1 MLFLKASDL
10 KKSYGNREVLSVDSL
25 QLYKHDR
32 VGVVGRNGE
41 GKTTLLSILA
51 GVKEPD
57 SGHIENYGTVTY
69 IPQLEETEQEI
80 SGVLASIW
88 NLPNEDQ
95 EMISGGERTRRK
107 IAAALTSNADV
118 LIADEPTSHL
128 DVFGIEQ
135 LEKDLMSFDGAI
147 LLTSHDKAFL
157 NHLCTTIWEVD
168 QGKVTVYE
176 GNYEDYTEQKQAK
189 TEKENKEY
197 AEYNREK
204 DRLKKAAQNLQTK
217 SDSIRKAPKRMGNS
231 EARLHKRSSG
241 KQKAKLNRSAEAIET
256 RIEKL
261 AKKDKPRENPPI
273 IFDISEFPS
282 LHSKRVIRFNGC
294 SLKVGSNTLKQH
306 IYGDVPLKSRLA
318 INGQNGSGKSTL
330 LKKIVDR
337 QADLNVAKP
346 AKLGFFAQQ
355 QENLIESKTVLENI
369 LQDSPY
375 NQAFVRTILSR
386 LAFKGNDVYKQ
397 VSLLSG
403 GERVRASLAKVFLGN
418 YNVLVLDEPTN
429 YLDISTKEALT
440 EVLKAYPGTIIFVTH
455 DRSLIQSLATHT
467 LSFEDEPSRV
477 RVINQEPK
485 KMDAEEVDHQ
495 DKKAELLTIEVQ
507 ILETLGK
514 LSTVMND
521 AEKEELDREFKRLLN
536 KKRKLES

>member
-1 MLFLKASDL
+1 MLFLKANDL
-10 KKSYGNREVLSVDSL
+10 KKSYGNREVISVDSL
-25 QLYKHDR
+25 HLYSHDR
-32 VGVVGRNGE
+32 VGLVGRNGE

-51 GVKEPD
+51 GVNEPD
-57 SGHIENYGTVTY
+57 SGHIESYGTVSY
-69 IPQLEETEQEI
+69 IPQIEENEQEI
-80 SGVLASIW
+80 SGVLTSIW
-88 NLPNEDQ
+88 KLPDEDQ

-135 LEKDLMSFDGAI
+135 LEKDLKSFNGAI

-157 NHLCTTIWEVD
+157 NHLCTTIWEVE

-176 GNYEDYTEQKQAK
+176 GNYEAYTKQKQAK
-189 TEKENKEY
+189 TEKEKKEFE
-197 AEYNREK
+197 EYTREK
-204 DRLKKAAQNLQTK
+204 NRLKQAAQNLQGK

-231 EARLHKRSSG
+231 EARLHKRSAG

-261 AKKDKPRENPPI
+261 AKKEKPREDPPI

-294 SLKVGSNTLKQH
+294 SLKVGSRMLKQH
-306 IYGDVPLKSRLA
+306 IYGDVPLACRLA

-330 LKKIVDR
+330 LKKIVKRHTDIY
-337 QADLNVAKP
+337 VAKP
-346 AKLGFFAQQ
+346 AKIGFFAQQ
-355 QENLIESKTVLENI
+355 QENLNESKTVLENI
-369 LQDSPY
+369 LEDSPY
-375 NQAFVRTILSR
+375 NQAFIRTLLSR
-386 LAFKGNDVYKQ
+386 LAFKENDVHKQ

-429 YLDISTKEALT
+429 YLDINTKEALI
-440 EVLKAYPGTIIFVTH
+440 EVLKAYPGTIVFVSH
-455 DRSLIQSLATHT
+455 DRSLIQSLATHV
-467 LSFEDEPSRV
+467 LSLEDEPLRV
-477 RVINQEPK
+477 RTVNQESTK
-485 KMDAEEVDHQ
+485 LDKGMDGHQ
-495 DKKAELLTIEVQ
+495 VKQDELLMIEVQ
-507 ILETLGK
+507 IIDTLGK
-514 LSTVMND
+514 LSRVMKEE
-521 AEKEELDREFKRLLN
+521 EKEELDREYLQLLN
-536 KKRKLES
+536 KKKELED

>member
-10 KKSYGNREVLSVDSL
+10 KKSYGTREVLSIDSL

-57 SGHIENYGTVTY
+57 SGHIENFGTVTY

-135 LEKDLMSFDGAI
+135 LEKDLMSCDGAI

-176 GNYEDYTEQKQAK
+176 GNYEAYTEQKQTK

-197 AEYNREK
+197 EEYHREK

-261 AKKDKPRENPPI
+261 AKKEKPRENTPI

-294 SLKVGSNTLKQH
+294 SLKAGSNILKKH

-346 AKLGFFAQQ
+346 AKIGFFAQQ
-355 QENLIESKTVLENI
+355 QENLTENKTVLENI

-375 NQAFVRTILSR
+375 NQAFVRTVLSR

-440 EVLKAYPGTIIFVTH
+440 EVLKAYPGTIVFVTH

-477 RVINQEPK
+477 RVINQEPIK
-485 KMDAEEVDHQ
+485 LDTEEIEHQ
-495 DKKAELLTIEVQ
+495 DKMAELLTIEVQ

-514 LSTVMND
+514 LSTVMNE
-521 AEKEELDREFKRLLN
+521 AEKEELDKEFKRLLN
-536 KKRKLES
+536 KKRKLEG